1 MSTGQ
6 ISADNRRIARNS
18 VYLYLRLGVMTL
30 ITLISSRL
38 LLQNLGISDY
48 GVYNVVC
55 GIVLFF
61 SFINGTLTGG
71 TQRYLNFSIGKN
83 HMSYTNAI
91 FRVALTNHLVIA
103 CIAFVIIEIIGNILL
118 FTVINV
124 PTERFIQ
131 SIWVFQA
138 SALSLVMIL
147 ITVPY
152 QATVIAYERMN
163 IYAVMGVFDAIL
175 KLLAAAILIV
185 FNSDN
190 RLIYYGFALLAISII
205 NFYLYKLLCIHKFY
219 ICKFKLLWKW
229 RLNKELLSFSGWDSI
244 AWVSGSASFNIINIL
259 LNIFLGT
266 IVNAAYGIATQIS
279 GLISQLINSFQ
290 NAINPQIVKLYAKND
305 NVNLYRLMCN
315 SCKYSC
321 VLVSFFAIPIYL
333 RVEYFLSIW
342 LGDYPN
348 LTPEFARIMIVQSL
362 IIGFTR
368 PIVNSV
374 HATAKLKYPC
384 IFSSL
389 IFLFIIPLAA
399 LLLYLKVEPTIVMS
413 INVLPWFLEGMVNM
427 YFVRKYL
434 GVDISTFPNKV
445 ILITLMIIAV
455 TWSLTYFISCILPE
469 GLIYSIILIVF
480 SIIIGATSTYALG
493 FDSDT
498 KRMIKNRLI
507 AFSSK

>member
-1 MSTGQ
+1 MGANQ
-6 ISADNRRIARNS
+6 ISADNRRIAKNS

-83 HMSYTNAI
+83 HIFYTNAI
-91 FRVALTNHLVIA
+91 FRIALTNHIFIA

-124 PTERFIQ
+124 PAERFMQ
-131 SIWVFQA
+131 SIWVFQS
-138 SALSLVMIL
+138 SALSILMIL
-147 ITVPY
+147 VTVPY
-152 QATVIAYERMN
+152 QATIIAYEKMN
-163 IYAVMGVFDAIL
+163 LYAVMGVFDAAL
-175 KLLAAAILIV
+175 KLLASAILIV
-185 FNSDN
+185 FDSAN

-205 NFYLYKLLCIHKFY
+205 NFYSYKFLCVYRFP
-219 ICKFKLLWKW
+219 ICRFKLLWRW

-244 AWVSGSASFNIINIL
+244 AWISGSASFNIINIL
-259 LNIFLGT
+259 LNVFLGT
-266 IVNAAYGIATQIS
+266 LVNAAYGIATQIS
-279 GLISQLINSFQ
+279 GLVSQLINSFQ
-290 NAINPQIVKLYAKND
+290 NAINPQLVKLYARND
-305 NVNLYRLMCN
+305 NAELYKLMCS

-321 VLVSFFAIPIYL
+321 ILVSFFAIPIYL
-333 RVEYFLSIW
+333 RIEYFLSIW
-342 LGDYPN
+342 LGNYPD
-348 LTPEFARIMIVQSL
+348 LAPGFARVMIIQSL

-389 IFLFIIPLAA
+389 ALLFIIPLSA
-399 LLLYLKVEPTIVMS
+399 LFLYLEVEPILVMC
-413 INVLPWFLEGMVNM
+413 INILPWIFEGMVNL

-434 GVDISTFPNKV
+434 KVDVSTFPNKV
-445 ILITLMIIAV
+445 ILITFIIIAM
-455 TWSLTYFISCILPE
+455 TWSLTYLVSYMLPE
-469 GLIYSIILIVF
+469 GLIYSIILIAS
-480 SIIIGATSTYALG
+480 SIIIGTFSTYILG
-493 FDSDT
+493 LDSHT
-498 KRMIKNRLI
+498 KSIIKNRLVVF
-507 AFSSK
+507 FS